1 MSIEPA
7 SPLTYLNRIST
18 AVSEDEAMLTDNE
31 VQGNTTSLATILN
44 LLSALLHLN
53 NWFPKILVKKLMY

>member
-53 NWFPKILVKKLMY
+53 N